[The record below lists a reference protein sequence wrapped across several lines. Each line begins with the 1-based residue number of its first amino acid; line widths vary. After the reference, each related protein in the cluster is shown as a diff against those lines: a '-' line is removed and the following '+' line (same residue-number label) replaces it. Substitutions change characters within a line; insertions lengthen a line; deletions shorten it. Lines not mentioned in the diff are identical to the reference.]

1 MSVSLF
7 DALFSLL
14 TNVGFSSINN
24 NSNKGVKWRMYT
36 KDSLIVDIVEALNE
50 TDLNTKTLSKQLK
63 LRNGLL
69 SEVLKFAGFRFE
81 GKKWAFKYGNKSN
94 LDLTF
99 NELQEQLSNITS
111 NADNKDNNN
120 SNSVSDNASNINNKS
135 NEHNNVLPFTPAE
148 IDALKELAQLHLN
161 KPIYQLQSDIAATN
175 LDKLTGLLERIDAL
189 ESVEH
194 DRKTFV
200 IEKALIKRFDTFTN
214 KHRLKKSDLMTLAL
228 TDLLNRYE

>member
-1 MSVSLF
+1 
-7 DALFSLL
+7 
-14 TNVGFSSINN
+14 
-24 NSNKGVKWRMYT
+24 MYT

-69 SEVLKFAGFRFE
+69 SEVLKFAGFRWN

-135 NEHNNVLPFTPAE
+135 SEHNNVLPFTLEE

-161 KPIYQLQSDIAATN
+161 KQANKQIELDIAPATN
-175 LDKLTGLLERIDAL
+175 DKLTSLLKRIDEL
-189 ESVEH
+189 EWNKSY
-194 DRKTFV
+194 RKTFV
-200 IEKALIKRFDTFTN
+200 LEASVVERFDAFTD
-214 KHRLKKSDLMTLAL
+214 KHRLKKSDLLTLAL
-228 TDLLNRYE
+228 TDLLDRYE